1 MALYGN
7 ADEHKNIENCSR
19 KLFTPFEKG
28 LILKGEGSQ
37 I

>member
-28 LILKGEGSQ
+28 LTERRRESK
-37 I
+37 